1 MTPGPRPAILG
12 VAGTAVTPEERAL
25 FREMP
30 PLGFILFA
38 RNCAEPEQ
46 LRALTTELRALFPDR
61 RVPILVDQEGGRVQ
75 RLRPP
80 HWGALPPARR
90 IGDLFRRDPARG
102 ERAAAALATAIA
114 ADLRA
119 VGIDVDCAPVLDLAF
134 PDTTDA
140 IGDRSFGGDPAMV
153 GRLGARFCGALRAA
167 GVLPVIKHLPGHGRA
182 RVDSHHRLPYIEAP
196 LAELERT
203 DFLPFRRCRT
213 APLAMTA
220 HVVVTAVDGER
231 PATHSPAVLRRLI
244 RERIG
249 FSGILLSDD
258 LAMNALS
265 GDPASRA
272 RRALAAGCDV
282 ALYCPGDP
290 AANAA
295 VLEALAPAAEDLLAR
310 LDSALAGLAAA
321 GADGAAARSEL
332 HALLTAA
339 DA

>member
-1 MTPGPRPAILG
+1 MTRRPRPAILG
-12 VAGTAVTPEERAL
+12 LAGPAITTEERAL
-25 FREMP
+25 FQKSP

-38 RNCAEPEQ
+38 RNCVEPEQ
-46 LRALTTELRALFPDR
+46 LRALTTELRALFPGR

-90 IGDLFRRDPARG
+90 IGDLFRRDPGRA

-114 ADLRA
+114 ADLRE

-134 PDTTDA
+134 PDTTEA
-140 IGDRSFGGDPAMV
+140 IGDRSFGGDPEMV
-153 GRLGARFCGALRAA
+153 ARLGARFCEALRAA

-203 DFLPFRRCRT
+203 DFVPFRRCRGV
-213 APLAMTA
+213 PLAMTA

-231 PATHSPAVLRRLI
+231 PATHSPVVLQRLV
-244 RERIG
+244 RGRIG

-265 GDPASRA
+265 GDPAARA

-295 VLEALAPAAEDLLAR
+295 VLEALAPAGDELLAR
-310 LDSALAGLAAA
+310 LDSALASLPSAPV
-321 GADGAAARSEL
+321 DGAAARSEL
-332 HALLTAA
+332 HALLAAA